1 MRSYRYQLVALLVAA
16 GIFLVSLVVRLAQ
29 TPSTPSLPPTQ
40 PTAPT
45 ATEVIVEVSVSA
57 TPMAIPTIMASADGI
72 PTYREAIVGEVSRLN
87 PLLALSN
94 PVDRDITSLIFEG
107 LTTTNGYGEPIP
119 ALASHWVIS
128 SDGLEYTVFLR
139 DDVLWQDGLPL
150 TSADVLYTMSL
161 LRSPDFPGPEA
172 LYEFWRTVETE
183 ALSDKIVRFRL
194 TQPLGVFPEHL
205 QIGILPEHALRGT
218 GAAQLAAHPFNLS
231 PIGTGPYQLET
242 IHTDGSQIT
251 EVSLR
256 ASPNYRL
263 RPEGEGG
270 LPTERITFK
279 LFGNFQAAV
288 AALAQG
294 DVDGLS
300 ASGRDDRE
308 ALFVTAND
316 QNLAM
321 QNQIENSL
329 GVLLFNWQSETA
341 TFFHDQRVRTALAAG
356 LDRDTLIERTLGL
369 ENAGV
374 LANSPLMPGSWA
386 YDAELPWPSYDQNYA
401 RNLLGQAAARIE
413 RQNST
418 GEETPSTTDSGQIA
432 PGALPTATPTATPI
446 PTNLFEFAILT
457 PDDPQL
463 VALAQEIAHQWSQLG
478 LAVTVDAVNA
488 ETYRQRL
495 NDGQFDT
502 AIAEYAL
509 GDSAD
514 PDVYSFWNEGQYP
527 DGENYAGVDDLRISV
542 LLERA
547 RRDPWGVNR
556 ARDYEEFQR
565 EFAERVVA
573 LPLYYPIFTYVT
585 SPRLE
590 GLQLGFIGTP
600 SDRFR
605 NVENWRLVG

>member
-16 GIFLVSLVVRLAQ
+16 GIFLVSIFVRLAQ
-29 TPSTPSLPPTQ
+29 TPAPTSLPPTI
-40 PTAPT
+40 PAIPT
-45 ATEVIVEVSVSA
+45 ATEAIVEVLASA
-57 TPMAIPTIMASADGI
+57 TPNAVPTVIASADGI
-72 PTYREAIVGEVSRLN
+72 PTYREALVGEVSRLN
-87 PLLALSN
+87 PLLSPANS
-94 PVDRDITSLIFEG
+94 VDRDITSLIFEG
-107 LTTTNGYGEPIP
+107 LTATNGYGEPIP

-161 LRSPDFPGPEA
+161 LRSPDFPGPTE
-172 LYEFWRTVETE
+172 LSDFWRTVETE

-205 QIGILPEHALRGT
+205 QVGILPEHALRGT
-218 GAAQLAAHPFNLS
+218 TAAQLASHPFNLS

-242 IHTDGSQIT
+242 INTDGSRIT

-256 ASPNYRL
+256 AAPTYRL
-263 RPEGEGG
+263 RPEGIGG
-270 LPTERITFK
+270 LPAERITFK
-279 LFGNFQAAV
+279 LYPDFQAAV

-294 DVDGLS
+294 DIDGLS

-316 QNLAM
+316 QSLAM
-321 QNQIENSL
+321 QNQIQNAL
-329 GVLLFNWQSETA
+329 GVLLFNWQSDTA
-341 TFFHDQRVRTALAAG
+341 PFFRDQRMRVALAAG
-356 LDRDTLIERTLGL
+356 LDRNTAIERTLGL
-369 ENAGV
+369 ENEGI

-386 YDAELPWPSYDQNYA
+386 YDANLPWPNYDPNYA
-401 RNLLGQAAARIE
+401 RQLLGQVAARID
-413 RQNST
+413 RQNGG
-418 GEETPSTTDSGQIA
+418 GEDTASSGGSGQIA
-432 PGALPTATPTATPI
+432 PGALPTNTPTATP
-446 PTNLFEFAILT
+446 PPENLFEFSILT
-457 PDDPQL
+457 PDDAQL
-463 VALAQEIAHQWSQLG
+463 VALAQEIATQWSQLG
-478 LAVTVDAVNA
+478 LAVNVDAVDA
-488 ETYRQRL
+488 ATYRQRL

-514 PDVYSFWNEGQYP
+514 PDVYGFWNEGQYP

-605 NVENWRLVG
+605 NVENWRLAG

>member
-16 GIFLVSLVVRLAQ
+16 GIFLVSVAVRLVQ
-29 TPSTPSLPPTQ
+29 TPAPTPIPPTI
-40 PTAPT
+40 PAAPT
-45 ATEVIVEVSVSA
+45 ATEAIVEVLASA
-57 TPMAIPTIMASADGI
+57 TPIAAPTIMVSTDGI
-72 PTYREAIVGEVSRLN
+72 PTYREALVGEVSRLN
-87 PLLALSN
+87 PLLAAANS
-94 PVDRDITSLIFEG
+94 VDRDITSLIFEG
-107 LTTTNGYGEPIP
+107 LTATNGYGEPIP

-139 DDVLWQDGLPL
+139 GDVLWQDGLPF

-161 LRSPDFPGPEA
+161 LRSPDFPGPEEFS
-172 LYEFWRTVETE
+172 EFWRTVETE
-183 ALSDKIVRFRL
+183 ALSDSIVRFRL

-218 GAAQLAAHPFNLS
+218 TAAQLASHPFNLS

-256 ASPNYRL
+256 ASSNYRL
-263 RPEGEGG
+263 RPEGAGG
-270 LPTERITFK
+270 LPTERITFQ
-279 LFGNFQAAV
+279 LYPDFQAAV

-294 DVDGLS
+294 EVDGLS

-321 QNQIENSL
+321 QNQIENAL
-329 GVLLFNWQSETA
+329 GVLLFNWQSDTA
-341 TFFHDQRVRTALAAG
+341 TFLHDQRVRVALAAG
-356 LDRDTLIERTLGL
+356 LDRDTVIERTLGL
-369 ENAGV
+369 ENAGI

-386 YDAELPWPSYDQNYA
+386 YDANLPWPNYDPNYA
-401 RNLLGQAAARIE
+401 RQLLGQAAARID
-413 RQNST
+413 RQN
-418 GEETPSTTDSGQIA
+418 GDGGDTTTSGGSGQIA
-432 PGALPTATPTATPI
+432 PGALPTNTPTPTP
-446 PTNLFEFAILT
+446 PPVNLFEFSILT

-463 VALAQEIAHQWSQLG
+463 VALAQEIANQWSQLG
-478 LAVTVDAVNA
+478 LAVTVDAVDSA
-488 ETYRQRL
+488 TYRQRL

-605 NVENWRLVG
+605 NVEDWRLVG